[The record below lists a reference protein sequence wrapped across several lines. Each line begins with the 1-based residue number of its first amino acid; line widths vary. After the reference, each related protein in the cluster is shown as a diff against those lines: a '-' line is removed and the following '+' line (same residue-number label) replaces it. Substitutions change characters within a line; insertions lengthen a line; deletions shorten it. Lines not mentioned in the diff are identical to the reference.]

1 MTATQQTSAA
11 TPETGPAGA
20 VRGVLDL
27 DLPGATISR
36 HLYGHFA
43 EHLGRCI
50 YGGFFVGEGSPLPN
64 EGGIRLDV
72 VDALKALAIP
82 NLRWPGGCFADE
94 YHWGDGVGPRDQRPT
109 MVNSHWGDVVEDN
122 SFGTHEFMALCELL
136 GAEPYVSA
144 NVGSGTVRETSDWV
158 EYLTRA
164 DDSPMARLRRENGR
178 DEPWPVRFWGLGN
191 EPWGCGGGMR
201 AEFYADLARQFGTYS
216 RDHGENRLY
225 RIAAGAANA
234 DYHWTETLM
243 KGLGHRF
250 GGPTGARHGSSI
262 YQAVSFHYYTV
273 PGPWQHKGSATE
285 FDTEE
290 YYRTL
295 HEAQRLRGILAG
307 HAAVMDAYDP
317 ERTVGLVLDE
327 WGTWF
332 DVEPGTNPGFLF
344 QQNTLRDALVAGV
357 HFDAFHDHAE
367 RLVMANIAQTVN
379 VLQAMILTDGD
390 AMVLTPTYHVF
401 AMNQGHHDAQ
411 RLPLALRGVGSHGEG
426 ETHVELVSASASR
439 KGDGVLVS
447 LTNLDA
453 DGPVTVAL
461 DLRGAAVS
469 DPVGQVLAAPELRA
483 HNTPESPDAVRPAP
497 LEGLRLA
504 DGTLVVE
511 LPAHSFA
518 TVRLTLQG

>member
-1 MTATQQTSAA
+1 MTVTPEAAGTEPATATR
-11 TPETGPAGA
+11 

-27 DLPGATISR
+27 DVPGATISR

-50 YGGFFVGEGSPLPN
+50 YGGFWVGEDSELPN

-72 VDALKALAIP
+72 VEALRALDIP

-94 YHWGDGVGPRDQRPT
+94 YHWRDGIGPRGQRPT

-144 NVGSGTVRETSDWV
+144 NVGSGTVHEASEWI

-164 DDSPMARLRRENGR
+164 DDSPMARLRRQNGR
-178 DEPWPVRFWGLGN
+178 DEPWPVRYWGLGN

-216 RDHGENRLY
+216 RDHGQNRLY
-225 RIAAGAANA
+225 RIAAGASED
-234 DYHWTETLM
+234 DYHWTEVLM
-243 KGLGHRF
+243 AGLGNEL
-250 GGPTGARHGSSI
+250 GGVNTRRHGRHS

-273 PGPWQHKGSATE
+273 PGPWQHKGSATQ
-285 FDTEE
+285 FDRHE

-317 ERTVGLVLDE
+317 ERHVGLVLDE

-379 VLQAMILTDGD
+379 VLQAMILTEGE
-390 AMVLTPTYHVF
+390 ALVLTPSYHVF
-401 AMNQGHHDAQ
+401 EMNKGHQDAQ
-411 RLPLALRGVGSHGEG
+411 RLWLKLLDVPTRGEG
-426 ETHVELVSASASR
+426 ETRVDTLSASAST
-439 KGDGVLVS
+439 KDGAVLVS

-453 DGPVTVAL
+453 DGPVELAL
-461 DLRGAAVS
+461 DLRGAGVGE
-469 DPVGQVLAAPELRA
+469 PVGRLLSAPSMSA
-483 HNTPESPDAVRPAP
+483 HNTPAGPDVVRPGP
-497 LEGLRLA
+497 LDDVRVQ
-504 DGTLVVE
+504 DGTLVVR

-518 TVRLTLQG
+518 TVRLPLQG

>member
-1 MTATQQTSAA
+1 MNLNSEESSSGS
-11 TPETGPAGA
+11 ETTLAQ

-27 DLPGATISR
+27 DLPGPTISR
-36 HLYGHFA
+36 HVYGHFA
-43 EHLGRCI
+43 EHLGHCI
-50 YGGFFVGEGSPLPN
+50 YGGFFVGEDSSLPN

-72 VDALKALAIP
+72 VEALKALDIP

-94 YHWGDGVGPRDQRPT
+94 YHWQNGVGPREQRPT

-136 GAEPYVSA
+136 GAEPYISA
-144 NVGSGTVRETSDWV
+144 NVGSGTVQEMSDWV

-164 DDSPMARLRRENGR
+164 DDSPMARLRRQNGR
-178 DEPWPVRFWGLGN
+178 EEPWSVRFWGLGN

-201 AEFYADLARQFGTYS
+201 AEFYADLANQFGTYS

-225 RIAAGAANA
+225 RIAAGAADA
-234 DYHWTETLM
+234 DYRWTEALM
-243 KGLGHRF
+243 AGLGHKL
-250 GGPTGARHGSSI
+250 GGGTTRRHGRHP
-262 YQAVSFHYYTV
+262 YQAISFHYYTV
-273 PGPWQHKGSATE
+273 PGPWQHKGSATQ
-285 FDTEE
+285 FDREE

-295 HEAQRLRGILAG
+295 HQAQRLRGILAG

-317 ERTVGLVLDE
+317 ERQVGLVLDE

-379 VLQAMILTDGD
+379 VLQAMILTDGE
-390 AMVLTPTYHVF
+390 ALVLTPSYHVF
-401 AMNQGHHDAQ
+401 EMNKDHQDAQ
-411 RLPLALRGVGSHGEG
+411 RLRLALGEVPSRGEG
-426 ETHVELVSASASR
+426 EAQVDTVSASASS
-439 KGDGVLVS
+439 KHGAVLVS

-453 DGPVTVAL
+453 DEPVEVVL
-461 DLRGAAVS
+461 DLRGGSVGT
-469 DPVGQVLAAPELRA
+469 PVGRLLTAPSMAA
-483 HNTPESPDAVRPAP
+483 HNTPANPDEVHPGALRDVRV
-497 LEGLRLA
+497 E
-504 DGTLVVE
+504 DGRLVVR

-518 TVRLTLQG
+518 TVRLPVLD

>member
-1 MTATQQTSAA
+1 MNAEQSRSAS
-11 TPETGPAGA
+11 GPVVASVA
-20 VRGVLDL
+20 GVLDL
-27 DLPGATISR
+27 DIPGPTISR

-43 EHLGRCI
+43 EHLGHCI
-50 YGGFFVGEGSPLPN
+50 YGGFFVGEDSKVPN
-64 EGGIRLDV
+64 EAGIRLDV
-72 VDALKALAIP
+72 VEALKALDIP

-94 YHWGDGVGPRDQRPT
+94 YHWRDGIGPREQRPT

-122 SFGTHEFMALCELL
+122 SFGTHEFMTLCELL

-144 NVGSGTVRETSDWV
+144 NIGSGTVQETSDWV

-164 DDSPMARLRRENGR
+164 DDSPMARLRRDNGR

-216 RDHGENRLY
+216 RDHGDNRLY
-225 RIAAGAANA
+225 RIAAGAAED
-234 DYHWTETLM
+234 DYHWTEVLM
-243 KGLGHRF
+243 EALGYQLGGGKARRH
-250 GGPTGARHGSSI
+250 GGPP

-273 PGPWQHKGSATE
+273 PGPWEHKGSATE
-285 FDTEE
+285 FDLRE
-290 YYRTL
+290 YYRTV

-307 HAAVMDAYDP
+307 HAAAMDAYDP
-317 ERTVGLVLDE
+317 ERQVGLVLDE

-379 VLQAMILTDGD
+379 VLQAMLLTDGD
-390 AMVLTPTYHVF
+390 ALVLTPSYHVF
-401 AMNQGHHDAQ
+401 EMNKGHQDAQ
-411 RLPLALRGVGSHGEG
+411 RLRLALREVPSRGEG
-426 ETHVELVSASASR
+426 NTRVDTVSASASL
-439 KGDGVLVS
+439 KDGVALVS

-453 DGPVTVAL
+453 DEAVEVTL
-461 DLRGAAVS
+461 DLRGASVGA
-469 DPVGQVLAAPELRA
+469 PVGRLLAAPSMSA
-483 HNTPESPDAVRPAP
+483 HNTPADPDNVRPGP
-497 LEGLRLA
+497 LEDVRVE
-504 DGTLVVE
+504 DDTLVAR

-518 TVRLTLQG
+518 TVRLAVSG

>member
-1 MTATQQTSAA
+1 MTV
-11 TPETGPAGA
+11 TPEQAAPAPNSSA
-20 VRGVLDL
+20 TTQVAGVLDL
-27 DLPGATISR
+27 DLAGPTISR

-50 YGGFFVGEGSPLPN
+50 YGGFFVGEDSPLPN

-72 VDALKALAIP
+72 VEALRGLDIP

-94 YHWGDGVGPRDQRPT
+94 YHWGDGIGPREQRPT

-144 NVGSGTVRETSDWV
+144 NVGSGTVRENSDWV

-164 DDSPMARLRRENGR
+164 DDSPMARLRRQNGR

-201 AEFYADLARQFGTYS
+201 AEYYADLARQFGTYS
-216 RDHGENRLY
+216 RNHGDNRLY
-225 RIAAGAANA
+225 RIAAGAADA
-234 DYHWTETLM
+234 DYHWTEVLM
-243 KGLGHRF
+243 SALGYQL
-250 GGPTGARHGSSI
+250 GGTTNRRKDRHA
-262 YQAVSFHYYTV
+262 YQAISFHYYTV
-273 PGPWQHKGSATE
+273 PGPWQHNGSATE
-285 FDTEE
+285 FDREE

-295 HEAQRLRGILAG
+295 NQAQRLRGILAG
-307 HAAVMDAYDP
+307 HAAVMDSYDP
-317 ERTVGLVLDE
+317 EQHVGLVLDE

-379 VLQAMILTDGD
+379 VLQAMILTDGE
-390 AMVLTPTYHVF
+390 ALVLTPSYHVF
-401 AMNQGHHDAQ
+401 EMNKGHQDAS
-411 RLPLALRGVGSHGEG
+411 RLRLALRNVPRRGEG
-426 ETHVELVSASASR
+426 DNEVQSVSASASS
-439 KGDGVLVS
+439 KDGKVLVS

-453 DGPVTVAL
+453 DEPVELAL
-461 DLRGAAVS
+461 DLRGAAVGE
-469 DPVGQVLAAPELRA
+469 PVGRVLAAASMAA
-483 HNTPESPDAVRPAP
+483 HNTPASPDEVQPRPLDDVRV
-497 LEGLRLA
+497 EN
-504 DGTLVVE
+504 GTLRVR

-518 TVRLTLQG
+518 TVSLPLQP